1 MKLETDRIAG
11 LIVATLGLVLVFAVF
26 PIGIEDIDDGAIR
39 PDTLPNAIAIF
50 LVTCGILLALKPGEQ
65 AKSGTHELVM
75 VLVYFAVIAAGLFA
89 MSHFGFAVVS
99 PILALAIMLIFGER
113 RPIWLTLGA
122 VGMPAAIWLLVVQI
136 LERPLP

>member
-1 MKLETDRIAG
+1 MNLETDRIAG
-11 LIVATLGLVLVFAVF
+11 LVVATLGLVLLFVIF
-26 PIGIEDIDDGAIR
+26 PIAIEDIDDGSIR
-39 PDTLPNAIAIF
+39 PDTVPSAIAGF
-50 LVTCGILLALKPGEQ
+50 LVACGILLALKPGEN

-75 VLVYFAVIAAGLFA
+75 VLVYLAVIAAGLFA
-89 MSHFGFAVVS
+89 MSRFGFAIVS
-99 PILALAIMLIFGER
+99 PFLALAIMLIFGER